1 MANYAANAR
10 TNAFFID
17 SIDGLTT
24 SLAQYGLTISE
35 EPHTA
40 DLLINAGVV
49 REDGA
54 QSVKL
59 FAYGGWPT
67 MDEDSVAERLELDE
81 DEDAPSK
88 PLHMVVA
95 EHLADDSQVAI
106 FIEVGME
113 KMRYLGGV
121 AVAVNKTGDTRR
133 VDLDDILDLARELVP
148 ENTLINHASY

>member
-148 ENTLINHASY
+148 ENTTINHASY